1 MKKLIVSSLMTFCLT
16 TNLGAQNIRFTVGKN
31 GALYAFCMEMPD
43 GGQEVSIKSLGK
55 KTGAKKVRRVSLLGS
70 NAKLKRK
77 QTAEALV
84 VTCPKEINGI
94 ASAVFRIEQ

>member
-70 NAKLKRK
+70 NDKLKWK